1 MTSEKNKDW
10 LSYFRSDEGKIFFG
24 WFTVLVSSLTGL
36 WQAGTWYYGFGA
48 YFKPLSEEF
57 GWTRAQTSSLWS
69 LGRFE
74 GGLEGPFGGIATDR
88 WGPRVIHLIGV
99 LFSGLGFILMYFTN
113 DFTTCMIF
121 WVIASIG
128 FNLGYAGPLDKAVTD
143 WFVKKRGVAITIGR
157 LGRVLGGTLMPPI
170 MTYLLLAYGWR
181 ISFVIMGMA
190 TWIIGL
196 PTAWYLIKPKR
207 PEYYGMLPDGE
218 TATTTDTE
226 ELIKIGEEYTASL
239 GEYEFTTREAFKTS
253 ALWIPEIADVFAA
266 GIYPAVTVHLI
277 PFLTDRGIDP
287 VLAAAAMG
295 FMVFMST
302 PGRIIGGV
310 VADRLS
316 TPKIKYL
323 MIGSNLSY
331 AIGMLLM
338 VLLVPRTTNI
348 LFVYFTIAFF
358 GIGIGIRTTAKPAM
372 VSRFFGRKNYG
383 TITGVQ
389 ALILLPTQIGA
400 PIFAGW
406 VYDITGSY
414 TQAFTTTLGLAVI
427 GVVLYFFAKPP
438 NPPAS
443 FHVAEN

>member
-1 MTSEKNKDW
+1 MTSSKKKDY
-10 LSYFRSDEGKIFFG
+10 LSYFRKKDGKIFFG
-24 WFTVLVSSLTGL
+24 WYTVLVSSLTGV

-57 GWTRAQTSSLWS
+57 GWSRATTASLWS

-88 WGPRVIHLIGV
+88 WGPRIIHLIGV
-99 LFSGLGFILMYFTN
+99 FLSGLGFILMYFTR

-143 WFVKKRGVAITIGR
+143 WFVKKRGMAITIGR
-157 LGRVLGGTLMPPI
+157 LGRVLGGTIMPPI
-170 MTYLLLAYGWR
+170 MTFLLLGYGWR
-181 ISFVIMGMA
+181 LSFVIMGVI

-196 PTAWYLIKPKR
+196 PTAWYLIKSHR

-218 TATTTDTE
+218 TPTTTNTE
-226 ELIKIGEEYTASL
+226 DLIKVGELYTQEL
-239 GEYEFTTREAFKTS
+239 GEYEFTTKEAFKTK
-253 ALWIPEIADVFAA
+253 ALWIPEIADLFSSWL
-266 GIYPAVTVHLI
+266 YPSVSVHLI
-277 PFLTDRGIDP
+277 PFLTDMGVSP

-302 PGRIIGGV
+302 PGRVIGGV

-316 TPKIKYL
+316 TKNIKYL
-323 MIGSNLSY
+323 MMGSSLSY
-331 AIGMLLM
+331 SLGMIIMVMLVTTTKAPIFIYTAISL
-338 VLLVPRTTNI
+338 
-348 LFVYFTIAFF
+348 F
-358 GIGIGIRTTAKPAM
+358 GIGIGIQTTAKPAM

-383 TITGVQ
+383 TITGIQ
-389 ALILLPTQIGA
+389 ALIILPAQIGA

-406 VYDITGSY
+406 IFDVTGSY
-414 TQAFTTTLGLAVI
+414 TQAFTTTLILTLI
-427 GVVLYFFAKPP
+427 GAVLYFFAQPP
-438 NPPAS
+438 QPPKS
-443 FHVAEN
+443 